1 MYTRNK
7 IAELT
12 DKINEIYDSE
22 DVFSAREKIKK
33 ELEFWRVESAEMM
46 LDRENRVL
54 FAAGVIASFL
64 LGVMLCILF

>member
-1 MYTRNK
+1 MYTKNK

-33 ELEFWRVESAEMM
+33 ELEFWQVESAEMM
-46 LDRENRVL
+46 SDRENRLL

-64 LGVMLCILF
+64 LGLMLCLLF